1 MSLYNKERDGKG
13 RKSVIIEFIFLNVYD
28 PLLGD
33 IFMKMNTNKN
43 IDISICIN
51 SKSKFFCK
59 NACDLNWHS
68 CFIQGRRG
76 HDCIVVGFT
85 TTSAISAYH
94 HKHCEFESRSW

>member
-13 RKSVIIEFIFLNVYD
+13 QKSVIIEFIFLNVYD

-43 IDISICIN
+43 TDICIN

-59 NACDLNWHS
+59 MLV
-68 CFIQGRRG
+68 I
-76 HDCIVVGFT
+76 
-85 TTSAISAYH
+85 
-94 HKHCEFESRSW
+94 

>member
-59 NACDLNWHS
+59 MLV
-68 CFIQGRRG
+68 I
-76 HDCIVVGFT
+76 
-85 TTSAISAYH
+85 
-94 HKHCEFESRSW
+94 